1 MKLYHLTTKER
12 QQLSKLTRQLAEL
25 ERQIQLPHMHPF
37 KNALRKEFKELEN
50 EYNRYVLS
58 LEQKEDLINEHNYSE
73 LR

>member
-37 KNALRKEFKELEN
+37 KKALRKEFKELEN
-50 EYNRYVLS
+50 EYKAFTQTLKNKY
-58 LEQKEDLINEHNYSE
+58 KNK
-73 LR
+73 